1 MLQKIYNKKLPFSS
15 EDLEKVKA
23 LDNNNKCKLMSMKED
38 KSNMKDQGRKKQ
50 NVTERKRKE
59 TDKNMKETE
68 FSRSMLSKNMK
79 ETESIN

>member
-1 MLQKIYNKKLPFSS
+1 MLQKICNKKLPFSS

-59 TDKNMKETE
+59 TDKIMKETE